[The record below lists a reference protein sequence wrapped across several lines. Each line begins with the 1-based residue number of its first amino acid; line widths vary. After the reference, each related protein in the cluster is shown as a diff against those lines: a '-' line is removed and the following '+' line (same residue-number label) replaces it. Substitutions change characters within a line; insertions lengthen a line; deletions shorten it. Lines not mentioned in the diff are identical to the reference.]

1 MRDKGKDKYFGDR
14 FRGKGEE
21 IPTGVDERQHT
32 KRSRVIRQ
40 SEAVVQG
47 GV

>member
-21 IPTGVDERQHT
+21 IPTGVDERQQY
-32 KRSRVIRQ
+32 KKEQ
-40 SEAVVQG
+40 SDQAE
-47 GV
+47 